1 MNMGVQVLFVMI
13 VGLEELFFGCRFSLE
28 SPDKLILLW
37 LDGNYLGLLD
47 EYSSISQM
55 IEFLNKW
62 VDGSVSII
70 YIGHVRV

>member
-28 SPDKLILLW
+28 SSDKLILLW

-55 IEFLNKW
+55 IEFLNK
-62 VDGSVSII
+62 
-70 YIGHVRV
+70 